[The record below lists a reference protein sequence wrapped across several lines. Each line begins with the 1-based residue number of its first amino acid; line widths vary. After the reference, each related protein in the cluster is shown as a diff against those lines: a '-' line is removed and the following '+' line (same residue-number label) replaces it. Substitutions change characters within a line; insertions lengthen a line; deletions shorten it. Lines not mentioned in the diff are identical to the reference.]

1 MTRGV
6 DPAFAVRRPW
16 TPLALTLGLHLL
28 LVLAW
33 LTAGRGESA
42 REAPQRDST
51 QRDASFV
58 LVQAFDRPKRAP
70 DAPPPPPA
78 RSRALAGTPVQRR
91 SVTAPAAT
99 TAAATTAAAEPEP
112 APAEPASDP
121 ALATALPGDL
131 LRSSRAMA
139 GAVDR
144 ALRNGS
150 SPITAEPERKWE
162 RFAQAFAAARTG
174 KSYTMTLESWTD
186 PEGTVFY
193 RKTIAGRKH
202 CYRGGSVGGLVTG
215 FGSADGRGAFATP
228 CPSGASWTRQ

>member
-1 MTRGV
+1 MTRSV
-6 DPAFAVRRPW
+6 DPASIPNFSARRPW

-33 LTAGRGESA
+33 LTAGRGERA
-42 REAPQRDST
+42 REAPQRDS
-51 QRDASFV
+51 SFV
-58 LVQAFDRPKRAP
+58 LVQALDRPKPAP
-70 DAPPPPPA
+70 TLAPLPPPP
-78 RSRALAGTPVQRR
+78 RRRVKAGTPVARPA
-91 SVTAPAAT
+91 VTAPAAPPSD
-99 TAAATTAAAEPEP
+99 AASEPEP
-112 APAEPASDP
+112 APASDP
-121 ALATALPGDL
+121 APAAALPGDL

-139 GAVDR
+139 GSVDR

-162 RFAQAFAAARTG
+162 RFAEAFAAARTS